1 MFMERN
7 YLIRIWNEKKIVLI
21 LKQIATLNEDK
32 NKIILILKI
41 EEIKNLKIVL
51 LSFDNEK

>member
-1 MFMERN
+1 
-7 YLIRIWNEKKIVLI
+7 VLI